1 MHITYHFGVLT
12 CQVRSK
18 LWIHFKTSLG
28 SPDIFLPLTWFP
40 RQRKHPCFVKLT
52 RCRFSKLCS
61 QSELLVWLLWPKHFR
76 LYDRLIPIVVYIDLS
91 PQNALIL
98 CRWIFCK
105 FSLVFCEQEIQ
116 ETQWRYILLFIFNQ
130 FIELCTCM
138 SHNDG
143 RRHSELCTV
152 VTNLRPGNN
161 MFTSFMIVK

>member
-40 RQRKHPCFVKLT
+40 RQRKHPCFVKRT

-76 LYDRLIPIVVYIDLS
+76 LYDRLIPVVVYIDLS

-105 FSLVFCEQEIQ
+105 FSLVFFVNRKSKRLNEGISSCLYLIN
-116 ETQWRYILLFIFNQ
+116 LLN
-130 FIELCTCM
+130 CVHVWVTTM
-138 SHNDG
+138 D
-143 RRHSELCTV
+143 V
-152 VTNLRPGNN
+152 VTV
-161 MFTSFMIVK
+161 SYVQ